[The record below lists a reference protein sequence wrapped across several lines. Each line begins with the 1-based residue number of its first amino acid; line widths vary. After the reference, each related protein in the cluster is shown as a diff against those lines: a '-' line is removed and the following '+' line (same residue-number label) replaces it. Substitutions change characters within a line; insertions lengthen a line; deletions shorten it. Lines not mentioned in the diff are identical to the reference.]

1 MLFEQPTPRMRGL
14 RIEPFEGIYLSEHWN
29 SDFAELNQLANA
41 TNNWI
46 EVAIV
51 SNSKPNAV
59 LSCRLNHLI
68 AFNHVHS
75 HGLLA
80 HNMFSRARGSNCLD
94 SVQMNRRSDI
104 DGINRCVSD

>member
-1 MLFEQPTPRMRGL
+1 MRGL

-29 SDFAELNQLANA
+29 SDFAELNQLANP
-41 TNNWI
+41 TNHWI

-68 AFNHVHS
+68 AFNHVHG

-80 HNMFSRARGSNCLD
+80 QNMFSHARAGNCLA
-94 SVQMNRRSDI
+94 SVQMNGGRDI
-104 DGINRCVSD
+104 DRINRRVSD